1 MRKLVVAS
9 LVVLLVAGG
18 VASASPVVPANRLKD
33 QSFTVIA
40 VVDSGI
46 NPYHD
51 DFARPD
57 LTAHPSTYV
66 EGYPKSAPALRL
78 SLGEKDFQAAVA
90 KDQKVWASMPENEL
104 TWIPGTNIIG
114 AAGPFDS
121 GDDKPLLDDNGHGT
135 STSSLAAGMIHGPQ
149 SSNVLLVA
157 VKGYEEG
164 LQWAAKQPWID
175 IVTNSW
181 GPLLGVT
188 GPQEIVGTQSG
199 TAAAA
204 RAAVEEGKLTCFA
217 TGNYANPTLHDP
229 SAGPSW
235 IMNVGAASETTRG
248 EHVYTAWPNDILG
261 LSVVDAAD
269 NVSTDGVNSG
279 FNGTSAASPNACGS
293 IALALARAR
302 ATVGDTVEGPHRD
315 GLLVSS
321 TRRKGYLEDRVLTRV
336 ELEDAVMSTARPAE
350 TSAPSTQD
358 PFAIP
363 GPPAG
368 GFVRGGYGI
377 VDDLSAKDAYEL
389 ILGKIERPDRTLED
403 AWFQALE
410 SIRDAIWGEPPE

>member
-1 MRKLVVAS
+1 MFRKLAVSSVVAA
-9 LVVLLVAGG
+9 VLAGS
-18 VASASPVVPANRLKD
+18 AAAASPPPKPRLKS

-57 LTAHPSTYV
+57 LTAHPSTYIS
-66 EGYPKSAPALRL
+66 GYPKSAPALRL
-78 SLGEKDFQAAVA
+78 SLGERDFRAAVA
-90 KDQKVWASMPENEL
+90 KDEKVWEKMPANTL

-121 GDDKPLLDDNGHGT
+121 GDTKPLLDDDGHGT
-135 STSSLAAGMIHGPQ
+135 ATASLAAGMLHGPQ
-149 SSNVLLVA
+149 SPNVLLVA
-157 VKGYEEG
+157 IKGYEDG
-164 LQWAAKQPWID
+164 LRWAAKQPWID

-181 GPLLGVT
+181 GPLLGAT
-188 GPQEIVGTQSG
+188 GPLEIAGTQGG

-204 RAAVEEGKLTCFA
+204 RASVAEGKVTCFA
-217 TGNYANPTLHDP
+217 TGNFANPTLHDP
-229 SAGPSW
+229 SAGPAW

-269 NVSTDGVNSG
+269 NQSTDGVNAG

-293 IALALARAR
+293 IAAALARAR
-302 ATVGDTVEGPHRD
+302 DAVGDTVEGPHRG
-315 GLLVSS
+315 GLLVGPK
-321 TRRKGYLEDRVLTRV
+321 RKGYLEDGVLTRV
-336 ELEDAVMSTARPAE
+336 ELEDAAMATAQPAE
-350 TSAPSTQD
+350 TSPPSTQD

-363 GPPAG
+363 APPAG

-377 VDDLSAKDAYEL
+377 VDDGSAADAYDL
-389 ILGKIERPDRTLED
+389 ILGRIDRPDRTLED
-403 AWFQALE
+403 AWFAALE
-410 SIRDAIWGEPPE
+410 EVRNAIWGDPPP